1 MEIPGVAL
9 VKVSQSSEEFET
21 RLVPLLPMRYR
32 PIVFS
37 LLAAGSFLSSSQAQ
51 TGDWLAVQAI
61 PPGSYISVKSQR
73 YTVRCFFLTATDTQL
88 LCEEHSLRKYPSG
101 DPVVSDVNLDRQGI
115 SQVRLEHPTRS
126 AFLGAVICTAIGA
139 GIASALANGPKRTRK
154 LRCTIQSFLGLS
166 QDISEARFTGRI
178 SILHGK
184 VVYRH

>member
-1 MEIPGVAL
+1 
-9 VKVSQSSEEFET
+9 VKVSPSSEEFET

-139 GIASALANGPKRTRK
+139 GIASALANGPKP
-154 LRCTIQSFLGLS
+154 
-166 QDISEARFTGRI
+166 DPEAQVYYPIFFGIVSGYIGGKITGRI

-184 VVYRH
+184 VVYRR